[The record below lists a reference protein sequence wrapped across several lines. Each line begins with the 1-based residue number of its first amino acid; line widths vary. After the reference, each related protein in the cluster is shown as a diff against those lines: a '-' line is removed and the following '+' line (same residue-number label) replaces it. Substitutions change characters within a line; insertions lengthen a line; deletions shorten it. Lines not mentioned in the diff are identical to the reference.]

1 MKKLIIKNDEV
12 LGRKTAVDAKNTYMT
27 RSGKWVAEV
36 EGSDLEKACDDLCN
50 GIDNCSCENM
60 HGEADQDDDGK
71 EYRLERI

>member
-1 MKKLIIKNDEV
+1 MKKLIIKNDDA
-12 LGRKTAVDAKNTYMT
+12 LGRKTEVDAKKTYMT
-27 RSGKWVAEV
+27 SSGRWVAEV
-36 EGSDLEKACDDLCN
+36 NGSELQDACVELCT

>member
-1 MKKLIIKNDEV
+1 MKKLIIKNDDAA
-12 LGRKTAVDAKNTYMT
+12 GRKTEVDAKKTYQT

-36 EGSDLEKACDDLCN
+36 NGSELQDACVELCT

-60 HGEADQDDDGK
+60 HGEADLDDDGK